1 MSAMPLPASPAAPS
15 RPWYR
20 EPWPWLLMA
29 GPGTVVVAG
38 VITAWI
44 AFSGAD
50 GLVADDYYKQGLAI
64 NRTIARDAQARTLA
78 IGGQIVVEGGIAR
91 VTLQASAALPDR
103 LTLRFAHPARAA
115 EDRVVFLARREG
127 TVYEAP
133 VPSLAPAAWRAIV
146 ETPEWRVSATLD
158 PRVAGAVR
166 LEPGVR

>member
-1 MSAMPLPASPAAPS
+1 MSAMPLPSPSAAPAK
-15 RPWYR
+15 PWYR

-38 VITAWI
+38 VVTAWI

-64 NRTIARDAQARTLA
+64 NRTIARDAQAKSLA
-78 IGGQIVVEGGIAR
+78 IGGELVVADGSVR
-91 VTLQASAALPDR
+91 VTLQATTALPDR
-103 LTLRFAHPARAA
+103 IALRFAHPARAS

-127 TVYEAP
+127 TTFEAP
-133 VPSLAPAAWRAIV
+133 VPPLAPVAWRAIV
-146 ETPEWRVSATLD
+146 ETPEWRVSATYD
-158 PRVAGAVR
+158 PRVPGAAR